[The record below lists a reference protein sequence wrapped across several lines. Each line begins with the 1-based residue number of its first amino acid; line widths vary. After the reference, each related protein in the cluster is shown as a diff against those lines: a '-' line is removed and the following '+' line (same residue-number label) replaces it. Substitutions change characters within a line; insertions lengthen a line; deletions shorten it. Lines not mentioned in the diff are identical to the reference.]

1 MKFWTSALSIL
12 ALLALTATV
21 HAQAAENA
29 SGAFDPAVGSV
40 PAANTH
46 DPIESGASA
55 VDRDGTRGRIHVVAS
70 GDTLWDIARRYLETP
85 WVWPSIWQENRAIEN
100 PHRIYPGD
108 HIWIS
113 KSEMRTVTPQEAA
126 VMIAAES
133 EETAFDVPAGI
144 GGSFPL
150 AVAPVPQVLQ
160 RLEVSGITDASFVT
174 DERLSAATSIVS
186 STSPRTWLLEGDSV
200 VLGLGEGET
209 SVGARYDVF
218 RDAVPV
224 RDPETAKII
233 GYHVEILGWIEITAV
248 HGDSS
253 SAVIRSSRSEMQR
266 GNQVIDRQTVPAEI
280 VLTAAPP
287 DLEARIVFTPMNRT
301 QMQQLDYV
309 YLNRG
314 TIDGL
319 VAGAEVEVFESGAP
333 APDRVRGKVV
343 RTPDRRVADLI
354 IVSAQPTTSVGFVK
368 HAKRE
373 LNIGDSVRPR
383 SGAAVAP

>member
-1 MKFWTSALSIL
+1 
-12 ALLALTATV
+12 
-21 HAQAAENA
+21 
-29 SGAFDPAVGSV
+29 
-40 PAANTH
+40 
-46 DPIESGASA
+46 
-55 VDRDGTRGRIHVVAS
+55 
-70 GDTLWDIARRYLETP
+70 
-85 WVWPSIWQENRAIEN
+85 
-100 PHRIYPGD
+100 
-108 HIWIS
+108 
-113 KSEMRTVTPQEAA
+113 
-126 VMIAAES
+126 
-133 EETAFDVPAGI
+133 
-144 GGSFPL
+144 
-150 AVAPVPQVLQ
+150 
-160 RLEVSGITDASFVT
+160 
-174 DERLSAATSIVS
+174 
-186 STSPRTWLLEGDSV
+186 
-200 VLGLGEGET
+200 
-209 SVGARYDVF
+209 
-218 RDAVPV
+218 
-224 RDPETAKII
+224 
-233 GYHVEILGWIEITAV
+233 
-248 HGDSS
+248 
-253 SAVIRSSRSEMQR
+253 MQR

-319 VAGAEVEVFESGAP
+319 VAGAEGEVFESGAP